1 MNKGLL
7 IVVSGPSGTGKG
19 TVCSELLTQAQDLA
33 YSISA
38 TTRQPRA
45 GEVDGKNYYF
55 MDKADFEKK
64 IAEGGFLEY
73 ANVYGNYYGTP
84 LAKIEER
91 LNEGEDILLEIDT
104 QGALDVMKKCPN
116 GLFIFLVP
124 PSIAELER
132 RIRGRGSETEESLK
146 KRMGSARKEI
156 EDGKKYGYVVVND
169 TVKHAVN
176 RILAIRTAEHC
187 RVDKNQNIFEE
198 LAD

>member
-1 MNKGLL
+1 MSKGLL

-19 TVCSELLTQAQDLA
+19 TVCSELLAQAQDLA

-91 LNEGEDILLEIDT
+91 LSKGVDILLEIDT
-104 QGALDVMKKCPN
+104 QGALSVMEKCPN
-116 GLFIFLVP
+116 GIFIFLLP
-124 PSIAELER
+124 PSMAELER
-132 RIRGRGSETEESLK
+132 RIKGRGSETPESLE
-146 KRMGSARKEI
+146 RRLGAARQEI
-156 EDGKKYGYVVVND
+156 AVGKKYTYVVVNT
-169 TVKHAVN
+169 TVKMAVK
-176 RILAIRTAEHC
+176 RIQAILEAEHS
-187 RVDKNQNIFEE
+187 RVERNDDLFEI
-198 LAD
+198 